1 MVSGPTAPN
10 MQETIALLRSE
21 SDALAEFLA
30 GLDPEGWARQSACD
44 AWTVA
49 DAAAHIAQGSQ
60 GSSLSLTRARN
71 GESAPPEG
79 QRLLDAGD
87 RASAP
92 TAERAIAFSAG
103 KEAAELIQAYREG
116 ADRLVQTVSELQPED
131 WEKPSFHRRGI
142 IPVHENVTRRIQEI
156 AIHGWDIRSAFD
168 PAAEISEA
176 GAQEIAT
183 VAHRWLGVCFVPLE
197 GGANARFRFEISGPN
212 AFSEDVVLQ
221 GDSFRIEPA
230 SDAAPDVTFRA
241 NTSAY
246 VLLVYGRLDISS
258 GSTPVQLEIDG
269 PPETALLFTRSFQG
283 Y

>member
-10 MQETIALLRSE
+10 MEETIALLRSE
-21 SDALAEFLA
+21 SDALADFLA
-30 GLDPEGWARQSACD
+30 GLDDEGWGRQSACD

-60 GSSLSLTRARN
+60 GASQALTRARE
-71 GESAPPEG
+71 GESGPAEG

-87 RASAP
+87 RASEP
-92 TAERAIAFSAG
+92 TAERAIAFRTG
-103 KEAAELIQAYREG
+103 KEAADLLRAYRESS
-116 ADRLVQTVSELQPED
+116 DQLVRTALELQPGD

-168 PAAEISEA
+168 PASEISEA
-176 GAQEIAT
+176 GAREIAT

-197 GGANARFRFEISGPN
+197 GGANARFRFDVSGPN
-212 AFSEDVVLQ
+212 AFQEDVVLE
-221 GDSFRIEPA
+221 GNEFRIEPA
-230 SDAAPDVTFRA
+230 GNFSPDVTFRA

-258 GSTPVQLEIDG
+258 GSTPVQLDIDG
-269 PPETALLFTRSFQG
+269 PLETALLFTRSFQG